1 MPLKIENLIHRNLT
15 PSEAQ
20 ILLSRCETEILDVSM
35 RSLTSAWI
43 IASLCKQGLDKEA
56 WNLITLDSGHVR
68 SSEIGFYF
76 TFNKSTTPADLMK
89 MITEMPD
96 SSDREHA
103 ISGLIQGRPEVALK
117 MDASLFPGKTADG
130 KHMFMQSIAEV
141 IKKNDTPQ
149 NIKDEFIQRSIH
161 LTASGNLETGY
172 LSLILESALPRDSF
186 AQWDLILE
194 HRGTFDK
201 KKLESFQAGMVK
213 SMIDTN
219 LAKTMDMLV
228 STAETKYSY
237 PVLSAAVTRMFT
249 NSPAEAN
256 TWVSNN
262 LDSIDP
268 ATSQRIISCLAQVAN
283 QNLEFETS
291 RKWAN
296 RILNAEVRQQLLE
309 QVDKR
314 ETEKTK

>member
-1 MPLKIENLIHRNLT
+1 
-15 PSEAQ
+15 
-20 ILLSRCETEILDVSM
+20 
-35 RSLTSAWI
+35 
-43 IASLCKQGLDKEA
+43 
-56 WNLITLDSGHVR
+56 
-68 SSEIGFYF
+68 
-76 TFNKSTTPADLMK
+76 
-89 MITEMPD
+89 
-96 SSDREHA
+96 
-103 ISGLIQGRPEVALK
+103 
-117 MDASLFPGKTADG
+117 
-130 KHMFMQSIAEV
+130 MQSIAEV